1 MMRPCFSS
9 PAMAQRSSSETPWI
23 TLPSSIK
30 SHPRSG
36 RRGCRGGSFV
46 LHNRAGW
53 ARTHVTKAGL
63 LEAPRREFFRIT
75 ERGRSALASNEKI
88 NLRYLRQFPEFIAFM
103 NGGSTD
109 GGPPSGQQPT
119 DTSPTPRPESTPDE
133 LIESGYG
140 RHSAALAEELQ
151 EKLQTCSPSFFERVV
166 VELLVKMGYGGS
178 LSDAGSAIGRTGD
191 EGIDGVIKEDKLG
204 LDTIYVQAKR
214 WQATVGR
221 PQIQQ
226 FAGAL
231 HGQHARKGVFLT
243 HYFDFQ
249 PRCP

>member
-1 MMRPCFSS
+1 M
-9 PAMAQRSSSETPWI
+9 
-23 TLPSSIK
+23 K
-30 SHPRSG
+30 S
-36 RRGCRGGSFV
+36 GG
-46 LHNRAGW
+46 
-53 ARTHVTKAGL
+53 
-63 LEAPRREFFRIT
+63 
-75 ERGRSALASNEKI
+75 
-88 NLRYLRQFPEFIAFM
+88 
-103 NGGSTD
+103 TD
-109 GGPPSGQQPT
+109 SGPPSGQQPT
-119 DTSPTPRPESTPDE
+119 DTGSTPRPEATPDE

-243 HYFDFQ
+243 TSTFSQDARDYVAKIDVKIVLIDGQELARLMIRHGVGVTTVATYELKRIDSDYFAEEE
-249 PRCP
+249 